1 MSRQL
6 RFDTPA
12 ELATKMIAKL
22 SQDELNVTTRA
33 LIVHINAQIPVK
45 QIEQAVA
52 ASNTK
57 ADSTSRK
64 PQTRKTEVSA
74 SPARKPEISKPQA
87 STDKMWLYQAKNG
100 WTLANIGMM
109 QISKVTER
117 LQKHYGCKILATKD
131 NKINFVPTNPT
142 TIDALLAKGLV
153 IYRPEMNKIAA

>member
-22 SQDELNVTTRA
+22 SQDELNVTTKA

-45 QIEQAVA
+45 QIEQVVA

-64 PQTRKTEVSA
+64 PQTRKPEVSA
-74 SPARKPEISKPQA
+74 SPARKQEISKPQA

-153 IYRPEMNKIAA
+153 IHRPEMNKIAA

>member
-33 LIVHINAQIPVK
+33 LIIHIKAQIPDK
-45 QIEQAVA
+45 QIAQAVA
-52 ASNTK
+52 TSNTK
-57 ADSTSRK
+57 AESTSRK

-74 SPARKPEISKPQA
+74 SPARKPEISKPAA

-100 WTLANIGMM
+100 WTLTNIGTMH
-109 QISKVTER
+109 ISKVTER
-117 LQKHYGCKILATKD
+117 LQKYYGCKILATKEG
-131 NKINFVPTNPT
+131 KINFLPTRPT

-153 IYRPEMNKIAA
+153 IYRPEMNKVAA

>member
-22 SQDELNVTTRA
+22 SQDELNVTTKA
-33 LIVHINAQIPVK
+33 LIVHIKAQIPVK

-64 PQTRKTEVSA
+64 PQTRKPEVSA
-74 SPARKPEISKPQA
+74 SPARKQEISKPQA

-153 IYRPEMNKIAA
+153 IHRPEMNKIAA

>member
-22 SQDELNVTTRA
+22 SKDELNVTTRA
-33 LIVHINAQIPVK
+33 LIVHINDQIPVK
-45 QIEQAVA
+45 QIEQAVT

-57 ADSTSRK
+57 AESISRK
-64 PQTRKTEVSA
+64 PEVST
-74 SPARKPEISKPQA
+74 SRKPEISKPPA

-100 WTLANIGMM
+100 WTLANIGTMH
-109 QISKVTER
+109 ISKVTER
-117 LQKHYGCKILATKD
+117 LQKHYGCEILATKD
-131 NKINFVPTNPT
+131 DKINFLPTKPT

-153 IYRPEMNKIAA
+153 IYRPEMNKVAA

>member
-22 SQDELNVTTRA
+22 SKDELNVTTRA
-33 LIVHINAQIPVK
+33 LIIHIKAQIPVK

-57 ADSTSRK
+57 AESTSRK
-64 PQTRKTEVSA
+64 PQTRKPEVSA
-74 SPARKPEISKPQA
+74 SPARKPEISKPPA

-100 WTLANIGMM
+100 WTLTNIGTMH
-109 QISKVTER
+109 ISKVTER
-117 LQKHYGCKILATKD
+117 LEKYYGCKILATKD
-131 NKINFVPTNPT
+131 DKINFLPTRPT

-153 IYRPEMNKIAA
+153 IYRPEMNKVAA

>member
-22 SQDELNVTTRA
+22 SQDELNVTTKA

-64 PQTRKTEVSA
+64 PQTRKPEVSA

-153 IYRPEMNKIAA
+153 IHRPEMNKIAA

>member
-57 ADSTSRK
+57 AESTSRK
-64 PQTRKTEVSA
+64 PEVSA
-74 SPARKPEISKPQA
+74 SPVRKPEISKPPV

-100 WTLANIGMM
+100 WTLANISTVH
-109 QISKVTER
+109 ISKVTER
-117 LQKHYGCKILATKD
+117 LQKYYGCKILATKEG
-131 NKINFVPTNPT
+131 KINFLPTKPT

>member
-22 SQDELNVTTRA
+22 SQDELNVTTKA

-45 QIEQAVA
+45 QIEQVVA

-57 ADSTSRK
+57 TDSTSRK
-64 PQTRKTEVSA
+64 PQTRKPEVSA

-100 WTLANIGMM
+100 WTLANISTM

-117 LQKHYGCKILATKD
+117 LQKYYGCEILATKD
-131 NKINFVPTNPT
+131 DKINFLPTKPT

-153 IYRPEMNKIAA
+153 IHRPEMNKIAA

>member
-87 STDKMWLYQAKNG
+87 STDKMWLYQVKNG
-100 WTLANIGMM
+100 WTLANISTM

-131 NKINFVPTNPT
+131 SKINFVPTNPT

-153 IYRPEMNKIAA
+153 IHRPEMNKIAA

>member
-22 SQDELNVTTRA
+22 SKDELNVTTRA

-45 QIEQAVA
+45 QIAQAVA

-57 ADSTSRK
+57 AESTSRK
-64 PQTRKTEVSA
+64 PEVSA
-74 SPARKPEISKPQA
+74 SSASPA

-100 WTLANIGMM
+100 WTLTNIGTMH
-109 QISKVTER
+109 ISKVTER
-117 LQKHYGCKILATKD
+117 LEKYYGCKILATKD
-131 NKINFVPTNPT
+131 DKINFLPTRPT

>member
-22 SQDELNVTTRA
+22 SQDELNVTTRT

-64 PQTRKTEVSA
+64 PQTRK
-74 SPARKPEISKPQA
+74 PEISKPQA
-87 STDKMWLYQAKNG
+87 STDKMWLYQVKNG
-100 WTLANIGMM
+100 WTLANISTMH
-109 QISKVTER
+109 ISKVTER
-117 LQKHYGCKILATKD
+117 LQKYYGCKILATKEG
-131 NKINFVPTNPT
+131 KINFLPTKPT